1 MSSKSSRAPGSG
13 GKPAPKT
20 EEPLVIPLSVPVKTK
35 TEEGKELELTELRLG
50 PLQVGHLKGVP
61 MSGLTL
67 GNLLGI
73 GFRMAGID
81 APEGSPRSPK
91 NVFRKTAA
99 ADLDPIVEIVELSLG
114 RYHKAAEAFDI
125 ESVDA
130 TKPFTVKLE
139 RPAKWAGGD
148 IRELV
153 LQPLTAGHLWESP
166 AGTGLS
172 IYETSHL
179 AGRQAG
185 VSSAVIDGLEM
196 VDAGRVNAAVAGFL
210 FRFRKTGSEPSET

>member
-1 MSSKSSRAPGSG
+1 MSSKSSKAPGSG
-13 GKPAPKT
+13 GKPAPKKD
-20 EEPLVIPLSVPVKTK
+20 EPLVVPLSEPVKTK
-35 TEEGKELELTELRLG
+35 TEEGEDLELDELRLV
-50 PLQVGHLKGVP
+50 PLAVRHLKGVP
-61 MSGLTL
+61 MTGLTL
-67 GNLLGI
+67 GDLLEI

-81 APEGSPRSPK
+81 APEGSPRSAK

-99 ADLDPIVEIVELSLG
+99 ADLDPIVEFVENSLG
-114 RYHKAAEAFDI
+114 AYHLAAEAFDI
-125 ESVDA
+125 ESVDHR
-130 TKPFTVKLE
+130 KPYTVKLE
-139 RPAKWAGGD
+139 RPAKWAGED

-153 LQPLTAGHLWESP
+153 LQPLTAGHLWDSP

-185 VSSAVIDGLEM
+185 VSGAVIDGLGM

-210 FRFRKTGSEPSET
+210 FRFRKTGSEPSGT

>member
-1 MSSKSSRAPGSG
+1 MSSKSSKAPGSG
-13 GKPAPKT
+13 GKPEPKKDA
-20 EEPLVIPLSVPVKTK
+20 PLVVPLSSPVETK
-35 TEEGKELELTELRLG
+35 TEEGEDLELTELRLSR
-50 PLQVGHLKGVP
+50 LEVRHLKGVP
-61 MSGLTL
+61 MTGLTM
-67 GNLLGI
+67 GNLLEI

-81 APEGSPRSPK
+81 APEGSVRSAK

-99 ADLDPIVEIVELSLG
+99 TDLDPIIGHVETSLG
-114 RYHKAAEAFDI
+114 VYHESAEAFDI

-130 TKPFTVKLE
+130 VKPYTVKLE
-139 RPAKWAGGD
+139 RPAKWAGED

-153 LQPLTAGHLWESP
+153 LQPLTAGHLWDSP
-166 AGTGLS
+166 AGIGLS

-185 VSSAVIDGLEM
+185 VSAAVIDGLGM